1 MLLKAASTISSVNVH
16 GTSDYSLSWSSS
28 SLSSSLSSSPILRVS
43 PAVGG
48 NRFVVLASKGSNSRP
63 LTGVVF
69 EPFEEVKK
77 ELLLVPTVPQES
89 LSRHKYAND
98 SESALNEQ
106 IK

>member
-1 MLLKAASTISSVNVH
+1 MLLKAASTLSSLNIRDA
-16 GTSDYSLSWSSS
+16 SDSSLSWPSS
-28 SLSSSLSSSPILRVS
+28 SLSSGLSSSPILRGS
-43 PAVGG
+43 
-48 NRFVVLASKGSNSRP
+48 RIVVFASKGANSRP

-98 SESALNEQ
+98 CESAINEQ